1 MVDNRVEQISNYNT
15 SYLQEVLTDYGNAGY
30 KLVNAVIVKNR
41 YHVDVLDL
49 FFTKEITEDDEIM
62 QTHNPAGGID
72 PCELDLDFDLE
83 DDW

>member
-30 KLVNAVIVKNR
+30 KLVNAVMVKNR
-41 YHVDVLDL
+41 YLVDVLDL
-49 FFTKEITEDDEIM
+49 FFTKEIDENAEM
-62 QTHNPAGGID
+62 MKTRNPVDGVD
-72 PCELDLDFDLE
+72 SYDLDFDLE